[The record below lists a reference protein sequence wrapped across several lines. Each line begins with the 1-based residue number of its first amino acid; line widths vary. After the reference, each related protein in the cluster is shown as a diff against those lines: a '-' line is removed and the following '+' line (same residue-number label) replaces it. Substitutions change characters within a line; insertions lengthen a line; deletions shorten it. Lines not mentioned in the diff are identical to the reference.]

1 MKDYEGNPIIEKLE
15 CEYLKNNIKIK
26 DEIYIIL
33 IKNLKN
39 NLININAETV
49 YIVCTYKIIPRS
61 LKNYKFLVIIGFN
74 KGNNQLLK

>member
-1 MKDYEGNPIIEKLE
+1 MDMKDYEGNPIIEKLE

-49 YIVCTYKIIPRS
+49 YIFNHFIIKKYWDS
-61 LKNYKFLVIIGFN
+61 V
-74 KGNNQLLK
+74 